1 MKCHYLWGSTW
12 LHMPGSEKALSIP
25 SRAGEGQSPS
35 LTAITPLAFGTETIA
50 LLAGASFPG
59 RARGIPGQAPQKLT
73 AQRLML
79 SAPLSQPKGVFHV
92 FFFHYFSPLLASV
105 LLGGAR
111 AALCWMQR
119 KKKFPF
125 SSCLPFV
132 PTLCSTKLGNSWGL
146 AAYRGKFIENTYF
159 SPFSDTYFQKTF
171 YRCQ

>member
-1 MKCHYLWGSTW
+1 MSLFVRFYLTSHARLRKGFIDPFTCRRRAIAE
-12 LHMPGSEKALSIP
+12 PDCNNP
-25 SRAGEGQSPS
+25 SGIWHWNNSAAGRRLLPRQSSRNPRAGSPEADSTKVDVISPS
-35 LTAITPLAFGTETIA
+35 LTTKGR
-50 LLAGASFPG
+50 FP
-59 RARGIPGQAPQKLT
+59 R
-73 AQRLML
+73 
-79 SAPLSQPKGVFHV
+79 
-92 FFFHYFSPLLASV
+92 FFFHYFPPLLASV